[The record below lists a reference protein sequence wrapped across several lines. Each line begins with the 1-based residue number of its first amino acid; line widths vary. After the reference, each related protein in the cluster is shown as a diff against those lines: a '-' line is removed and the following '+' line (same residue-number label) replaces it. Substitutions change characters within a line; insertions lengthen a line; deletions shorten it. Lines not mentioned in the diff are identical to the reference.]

1 MKDRTCLAP
10 PPSQLPAH
18 PCLRLD
24 PQPGLQAACP
34 PLHLPVAGS
43 PGPSLTGCPPRST
56 RTRDLLASDRGL
68 GKLYRKGPDGRHL
81 GFDSYTV
88 SPLLCLFAIE
98 LHKLK
103 HVKTTVS
110 WQATQKLW
118 ADAAWPSSRR
128 GEPGPSPRL
137 CPETSRQTRSAQSRG
152 PSLSPSRAKG
162 TQAPHSKHV

>member
-1 MKDRTCLAP
+1 MKAVYSFNWEKHVSKVYRILYTQTEAWG
-10 PPSQLPAH
+10 SFIVKGQTAGTW
-18 PCLRLD
+18 
-24 PQPGLQAACP
+24 GLTATQ
-34 PLHLPVAGS
+34 S
-43 PGPSLTGCPPRST
+43 
-56 RTRDLLASDRGL
+56 
-68 GKLYRKGPDGRHL
+68 
-81 GFDSYTV
+81 
-88 SPLLCLFAIE
+88 LLCCVFFAIE

-137 CPETSRQTRSAQSRG
+137 CPETSRQTRSAQSQG

-162 TQAPHSKHV
+162 TQDPHSEHV